1 MKLVNIVVTLLIG
14 LIFVSCHKSEGEGGT
29 STIKGKVYIE
39 NYNSVGSLVGEYDG
53 AEEDVYII
61 YGETSTTYNDKF
73 ETSFDGSFEFNFLA
87 KGKYRIFA
95 YEDCDTCASGKIRKE
110 MFVDINDN
118 KSTVDVGTIILRK

>member
-1 MKLVNIVVTLLIG
+1 MKSINIIVTLVLS
-14 LIFVSCHKSEGEGGT
+14 LTLLSCHKTEGEGGT

-39 NYNSVGSLVGEYDG
+39 NYNSAGSLVGEYDA

-61 YGETSTTYNDKF
+61 YGETSSTYNDKF

-95 YEDCDTCASGKIRKE
+95 YEDCDACPSGKATKE
-110 MFVDINDN
+110 VVVDITDN